1 MSAARRGR
9 PGAGA
14 LRLLWWMKLIGRV
27 RRIGRRARTPLGAL
41 TTLAGVAL
49 IALWIAS
56 LLMRSSMLD
65 RAGPPPS
72 IDATRAGLCVYLV
85 FVAFS
90 SLSFRGVYLPRPEL
104 ERLLAGPIARS
115 SIVRYRMLGSI
126 TMSLPFLALLGL
138 VLAPRFESP
147 AAAIAA
153 IVLTLPATTV
163 FGQGLSLVAA
173 RTSGPLHRLLERV
186 PGGVLRLVGALGL
199 MGLLMTLAFGPGL
212 VSEKGRQ
219 QRAVIEQVLGGND
232 GSALREYD
240 PPPGVGERLA
250 AAAEHPVLRV
260 VTAPVE
266 PWARALT
273 APTFPAAL
281 PWLGAIAAL
290 LALLFE
296 AVARLPVDFREAS
309 LRTSLD
315 LERRVAR
322 VRRGQGG
329 VAAFQGERAAA
340 ARPVPWLM
348 GRGPAGAIVWLR
360 MARLLRQA
368 RGSLVVAG
376 VVAVGG
382 IALGTRFFDDSV
394 EETAALAVLA
404 VVYLA
409 SGLRIDLRA
418 DLDRM
423 EVLKAW
429 PVSPVKLFAAS
440 LVPGTLVTSVVVAI
454 ITLARCAILGA
465 WDPGHLAVLA
475 AVPPLAFA
483 WIAVDNAIFL
493 LFPVRY
499 VPGQGSAIQHAGRT
513 FLLVILRAV
522 LFGSLLITALGGGW
536 LIAEWGGASGWSEPL
551 VLALVLAWGAGVSA
565 LGFCALLAFGAW
577 ALARH
582 DVSRVPPPG

>member
-1 MSAARRGR
+1 MSAARSGR
-9 PGAGA
+9 MGAGA
-14 LRLLWWMKLIGRV
+14 LPLLWRMKLVGRARV
-27 RRIGRRARTPLGAL
+27 VARRARTPLGAL

-49 IALWIAS
+49 FALWIAS
-56 LLMRSSMLD
+56 LVMRSSMLD
-65 RAGPPPS
+65 RSGSPPTV
-72 IDATRAGLCVYLV
+72 DATRAGLCVYLI

-90 SLSFRGVYLPRPEL
+90 SLSFRGVYVPRSEL
-104 ERLLAGPIARS
+104 ERLLAGPVPRTW
-115 SIVRYRMLGSI
+115 IVRYRMLGSI

-153 IVLTLPATTV
+153 IALTLPATTV
-163 FGQGLSLVAA
+163 FGQGLSLIAA

-199 MGLLMTLAFGPGL
+199 MGLIMALAFGPGL
-212 VSEKGRQ
+212 VSEGELER
-219 QRAVIEQVLGGND
+219 RAVIEQVLNGNE

-260 VTAPVE
+260 VTAPLE

-273 APTFPAAL
+273 APSLPAAL
-281 PWLGAIAAL
+281 PWLGAIAGL
-290 LALLFE
+290 LVLLFE

-315 LERRVAR
+315 LERRLAR
-322 VRRGQGG
+322 VRRGQGS
-329 VAAFQGERAAA
+329 VAAFQGERTAA

-382 IALGTRFFDDSV
+382 IVLGTRVFDDSV
-394 EETAALAVLA
+394 EETAALALLA

-429 PVSPVKLFAAS
+429 PISPVKLFAAS
-440 LVPGTLVTSVVVAI
+440 LVPGTLVTSLVAAI
-454 ITLARCAILGA
+454 ITLARCAILGE

-483 WIAVDNAIFL
+483 WIAVDNGVFL

-536 LIAEWGGASGWSEPL
+536 FITEWGGASGWSEPL
-551 VLALVLAWGAGVSA
+551 LLTLVLAWGAGVSA
-565 LGFCALLAFGAW
+565 VGLCALLAFGAW

>member
-1 MSAARRGR
+1 MSAGR
-9 PGAGA
+9 TGAGA
-14 LRLLWWMKLIGRV
+14 LPLLWRMKLVGRA
-27 RRIGRRARTPLGAL
+27 RRIARRARTPLGAL

-49 IALWIAS
+49 FGLWIAS
-56 LLMRSSMLD
+56 LVMRSSMLE
-65 RAGPPPS
+65 RTGSPPT
-72 IDATRAGLCVYLV
+72 IGATRAGLSVYLV

-90 SLSFRGVYLPRPEL
+90 SLSFRGVYVPRPEL
-104 ERLLAGPIARS
+104 ERLLAGPISRA

-153 IVLTLPATTV
+153 IVFTLPATTV

-186 PGGVLRLVGALGL
+186 PGSVLRLVGALGL
-199 MGLLMTLAFGPGL
+199 MGLLVTLAFGPGL
-212 VSEKGRQ
+212 AGEEEL
-219 QRAVIEQVLGGND
+219 QRRATIEQVLGGD
-232 GSALREYD
+232 EGSALREYE
-240 PPPGVGERLA
+240 PLPGIGERLA
-250 AAAEHPVLRV
+250 TAAEHPVLRV
-260 VTAPVE
+260 VTAPLE

-273 APTFPAAL
+273 APSLPAAL
-281 PWLGAIAAL
+281 PWLGAIAVL
-290 LALLFE
+290 LVLLFE

-329 VAAFQGERAAA
+329 VAAFQGGGAAA

-360 MARLLRQA
+360 TARLLRQA

-376 VVAVGG
+376 IVAVAG
-382 IALGTRFFDDSV
+382 IVLGTRVFGDSV

-409 SGLRIDLRA
+409 SGLRVDLRA

-440 LVPGTLVTSVVVAI
+440 LVPGTVVTSVVVAV
-454 ITLARCAILGA
+454 ITLARSSILGA

-483 WIAVDNAIFL
+483 WIAVDNAVFL

-536 LIAEWGGASGWSEPL
+536 FIAEWGSASGWGEPL
-551 VLALVLAWGAGVSA
+551 LLALVLAWCAGVSA
-565 LGFCALLAFGAW
+565 VGFCALLAFGAW